1 MMSNEQR
8 EKILNAERRQYRA
21 ACKVRCLEANLTR
34 ITPQEFDQLMTQLE
48 AAKEEV
54 RAAFLEWCTLQNAE
68 AAQS

>member
-1 MMSNEQR
+1 
-8 EKILNAERRQYRA
+8 
-21 ACKVRCLEANLTR
+21 
-34 ITPQEFDQLMTQLE
+34 MTQLE